1 MPLNQ
6 ARWVRLMISLGI
18 PKETENFDAL
28 IAAYLQKHRHYHTDK
43 VPGNT
48 GARAIGT
55 SAARI
60 RSVRSSQP

>member
-1 MPLNQ
+1 
-6 ARWVRLMISLGI
+6 MISLGI
-18 PKETENFDAL
+18 PKETESFDAL